1 MRLLANENVPLALV
15 EELRRREHDVLW
27 VRTAAPGRRD
37 ADVLGLAASERRVLL
52 TFDKGF
58 GELAFKAR
66 LTRSSGI
73 ILLRV
78 PPMEPDL
85 LASTVAAALQSR
97 EDWPGHFSVVEEGR
111 VRMTPL
117 PRAPRRR
124 G

>member
-1 MRLLANENVPLALV
+1 LLANENVPLALV
-15 EELRRREHDVLW
+15 EELRRREHDVVW
-27 VRTAAPGRRD
+27 VRTVAPGSRD

-58 GELAFKAR
+58 GEFAFKAR

-97 EDWPGHFSVVEEGR
+97 EDWRGHFSVVEEGR

-117 PRAPRRR
+117 PRARRRR